1 YGSSNSNTFQVVMN
15 SDGMIQMAW
24 LGIDTGDAIVGLSEG
39 VGQDPD
45 FEPSDLSESSA
56 GCEPPDVPGDA
67 NGDGVVNA
75 DDILAVISAWGPC
88 PPGDC
93 PADVNG
99 DGVVNTDDLLAV
111 IANWGTGGTPRSGG
125 SQPDEGD
132 IEEGPVDSSRPI
144 VDLLINDDRFA
155 PADSGGLIST
165 SGGYLQQPWALLEMD
180 VFGPL
185 PLVDRDLLIVG
196 QTAWLDGILLVY
208 LPEPRPL
215 AADRYEIVVAG
226 AIEGWFTEVRIVD
239 PWDQDAR
246 ICLGERS
253 VSLIVPPV
261 DPSDAT
267 EAVASW
273 LLQALEAMGELGS
286 PWDLD
291 GDGVVAEPDLSL
303 LLGGGS
309 ACR

>member
-1 YGSSNSNTFQVVMN
+1 
-15 SDGMIQMAW
+15 
-24 LGIDTGDAIVGLSEG
+24 
-39 VGQDPD
+39 
-45 FEPSDLSESSA
+45 
-56 GCEPPDVPGDA
+56 
-67 NGDGVVNA
+67 
-75 DDILAVISAWGPC
+75 
-88 PPGDC
+88 DC

-111 IANWGTGGTPRSGG
+111 IANWGAGGTPRSGG

-132 IEEGPVDSSRPI
+132 IDEEPVDSSRPI
-144 VDLLINDDRFA
+144 VDLLINDDRFV

-165 SGGYLQQPWALLEMD
+165 SGGYLQQPWATLEMD
-180 VFGPL
+180 VFGSL

-196 QTAWLDGILLVY
+196 QTAWLDGLLLVH

-215 AADRYEIVVAG
+215 VADRYEIVVAG
-226 AIEGWFTEVRIVD
+226 SIEGWFAEVRIVD

-267 EAVASW
+267 EATASR
-273 LLQALEAMGELGS
+273 LLQAIEAMGESES

-303 LLGGGS
+303 LLGGGG